1 MSVSSIMVF
10 EEGFNRGIR
19 CRFISDSVKVDSYIS
34 GKERIL
40 AEIESNMPDVVLM
53 DLDLYAKIDGV
64 KISKE
69 IRRRFNIPVIYKH
82 IRSESYSSFRFSKTC
97 I

>member
-1 MSVSSIMVF
+1 MVF

-19 CRFISDSVKVDSYIS
+19 CRYISDSVKANSYIS
-34 GKERIL
+34 GKDSIL
-40 AEIESNMPDVVLM
+40 TEIERNMPDLVLM

-69 IRRRFNIPVIYKH
+69 IRRRFNIPLIYKH
-82 IRSESYSSFRFSKTC
+82 ISLKVHPTTVWNWTL
-97 I
+97 